1 MKDFILLFI
10 ALFASCVTAE
20 DFVCPEPYGFYPN
33 PDNCIKYYQ
42 CSDDIA
48 QELVCGLRE
57 FLPAVY
63 EAMLRYI
70 IMPPCSQTRV
80 LACRCTTTR

>member
-1 MKDFILLFI
+1 MMNNLALFLA
-10 ALFASCVTAE
+10 ALFASCAVVSAD

-57 FLPAVY
+57 FLPAVVK
-63 EAMLRYI
+63 L
-70 IMPPCSQTRV
+70 CSDI
-80 LACRCTTTR
+80 